1 MTNLI
6 LSSLC
11 FATPE
16 MEQQQEQPLSSIEI
30 VEYNDFSIA
39 PKYLTQL
46 SNPIKSENTLRNTFL
61 ALGTVSFVVSRYFFT
76 EASKLNSETTVNGIT
91 TYEEYEKEEQ
101 KYEQIRKRYWFT
113 SLLSLVCTRW
123 VDGSFSKRTEN
134 GSETSATPED
144 SKYRKCLND
153 TNQRVLLC
161 YEKNGG

>member
-11 FATPE
+11 FATQE
-16 MEQQQEQPLSSIEI
+16 MEQQEQTVSSIEA
-30 VEYNDFSIA
+30 VEYNDFSIT

-91 TYEEYEKEEQ
+91 TYEEYEKEEE
-101 KYEQIRKRYWFT
+101 KYDQIRKRYWFT
-113 SLLSLVCTRW
+113 SLLSLGLYSGGLTVHFLERAE
-123 VDGSFSKRTEN
+123 KRK
-134 GSETSATPED
+134 SETSATPED
-144 SKYRKCLND
+144 SK
-153 TNQRVLLC
+153 
-161 YEKNGG
+161 